1 MKKGNYMVDI
11 DKITVIDLVAI
22 DNFIN
27 LYTVYLDKKRVYD
40 SYIDSVNARFS
51 INKQKDVV
59 QEIYLKILQINM
71 KNLNNFLSDESK
83 EETKNDIV
91 DLRRFS
97 SKIKNYK
104 NLLSIFN
111 ISESDTFS
119 KFLGYKSLREIE
131 EEVRNRY
138 KNCTEAFIMTTS
150 NEIYS
155 NQDDVLRKNINE
167 LYNELLSVKKY
178 IKILTEYQDK
188 FKNSS
193 YLMSLFTKYNMNK
206 KLKEELN
213 KESNINFLNLLS
225 KSGDISTYVSD
236 EINKYSKY
244 LLPIAMF
251 TEKVYGDAMEALNKL
266 DENEE
271 EIQIDENVSVV
282 TNNANIQKLR
292 DLYNEYGV
300 DSYYLDE
307 TSSLWNL
314 NYNEALVKLKFCE
327 DYYMKNNDCSAAGTI
342 FQVEVL
348 YMNSIEFKIKFDVD
362 MASLVDK
369 YIRQEIVVAEKNND
383 VRYQKVM

>member
-1 MKKGNYMVDI
+1 MVGI
-11 DKITVIDLVAI
+11 DKMTVIDLVAI

-27 LYTVYLDKKRVYD
+27 LYTIYLDKKRVYD
-40 SYIDSVNARFS
+40 SYVDSVNAHFS
-51 INKQKDVV
+51 INKQNDVV
-59 QEIYLKILQINM
+59 QQIYFKILQLNM
-71 KNLNNFLSDESK
+71 KSLNNFLSDESK
-83 EETKNDIV
+83 EEAKLDIA

-119 KFLGYKSLREIE
+119 KFIGYKSLNEIE
-131 EEVRNRY
+131 KEVRNRY
-138 KNCTEAFIMTTS
+138 KNCTEAFIITTS

-155 NQDDVLRKNINE
+155 KQDEVLRKNIHE

-188 FKNSS
+188 YKNSS
-193 YLMSLFTKYNMNK
+193 YLMSLFAKYTMNK

-213 KESNINFLNLLS
+213 KDSNINFLNLLT
-225 KSGDISTYVSD
+225 KNGDISTFVSD

-251 TEKVYGDAMEALNKL
+251 TEKVYGDAMDALDKM

-271 EIQIDENVSVV
+271 EIQIDENVSVI
-282 TNNANIQKLR
+282 NNNSNIQKLR
-292 DLYNEYGV
+292 ELYTEYGV

-307 TSSLWNL
+307 TSSLWYL

-327 DYYMKNNDCSAAGTI
+327 DYYMLNNNCSAAGTL
-342 FQVEVL
+342 FQAEVL
-348 YMNSIEFKIKFDVD
+348 YMNSIEFKIKFETD
-362 MASLVDK
+362 MSDLVDK
-369 YIRQEIVVAEKNND
+369 YIRQEVIVAENSNN
-383 VRYQKVM
+383 VQYRKVM